1 MEAPVEAIDSL
12 AQIIRQV
19 DGSNS
24 LGAAALAEAILNHP
38 NTATAMRNFNR
49 DQTLERIARKELGV
63 VTLQRRGRD
72 DLDFYEVGVILLKN
86 ALEAAYQAGMDAAN
100 S

>member
-38 NTATAMRNFNR
+38 DAANAMRTLNR
-49 DQTLERIARKELGV
+49 DRVLEQIARKELGV
-63 VTLQRRGRD
+63 KTLQRRGMD
-72 DLDFYEVGVILLKN
+72 SLKN
-86 ALEAAYQAGMDAAN
+86 ALEAAYWAGVEAAH
-100 S
+100 